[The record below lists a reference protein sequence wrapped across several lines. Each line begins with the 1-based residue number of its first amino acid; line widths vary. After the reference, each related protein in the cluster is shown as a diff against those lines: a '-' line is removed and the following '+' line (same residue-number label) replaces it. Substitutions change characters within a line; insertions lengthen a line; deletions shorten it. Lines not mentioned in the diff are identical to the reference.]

1 MSIRDRVIYL
11 DGVNGASSELFGI
24 DEIRTASYFGP
35 GNPADEVFFALSHA
49 SHIGRKKL
57 RSCYIRWALTINA
70 LHAAHDRYEN
80 NPDIALQVWF
90 IRQKSIFAPRLDPM
104 LTLDNDKTKKNTR
117 KCIDVISAYGIY
129 DIYGCFEEIIFDLY
143 EVYLRY
149 LPNQLLQGDEYREL
163 RRMYRNRHESDA
175 ARIEWETA
183 FSRRLE
189 DWRRK
194 KTYSPLAKTF
204 EALLGDVN
212 LLKIGCFSDGAN
224 LNGVIRV
231 IDIAAELRN
240 IITHGGH
247 TVTDRLDALCLGGAD
262 MLFPFKK
269 GMEIVVSRNEFS
281 AVEFYFDKTIFDI
294 NASINK
300 IITD

>member
-11 DGVNGASSELFGI
+11 DGVNGASSELFGTN
-24 DEIRTASYFGP
+24 EIRTASYFGP
-35 GNPADEVFFALSHA
+35 GTPADEVFFALSHA
-49 SHIGRKKL
+49 SHLGRKKL

-90 IRQKSIFAPRLDPM
+90 IRQKEFFSPQFIPM
-104 LTLDNDKTKKNTR
+104 LTLDNDKVKNNTK

-129 DIYGCFEEIIFDLY
+129 DIYGCFEEIIFELY
-143 EVYLRY
+143 EVYLHHR
-149 LPNQLLQGDEYREL
+149 PEQLLQGSEYRVL
-163 RRMYRNRHESDA
+163 RRLHRQRHKSEADK
-175 ARIEWETA
+175 IKWETA
-183 FSRRLE
+183 FSRRLD

-204 EALLGDVN
+204 EALIGDVG
-212 LLKIGCFSDGAN
+212 LLNTGSFSDNKNLAGA
-224 LNGVIRV
+224 IRV

-247 TVTDRLDALCLGGAD
+247 TVTDRLDTLCLGGGD

-269 GMEIVVSRNEFS
+269 GMEIVVSKNEFS
-281 AVEFYFDKTIFDI
+281 AIESYFDSIIFDI
-294 NASINK
+294 NVSINK
-300 IITD
+300 IITQ